1 MGFCDEVSGK
11 DWKSSSNETGKS
23 MWKLFFKLV
32 LLGWFGLAVA
42 AAQSS
47 LLELFPDRVV
57 ARGKGFEV
65 KRSEVDDL
73 FLAFKANRAALGQ
86 TVPESMRPAIEEDIL
101 ERLIATQV
109 FLAKATEADRESAR
123 EVADKFITEQK
134 GQSRSEEA
142 YRRQLLALGMTPDE
156 FSRHVMEQAIVK
168 VIIDR
173 EIKSK
178 LPITEEEAQRFYE
191 ENAARFVEPE
201 MMKVRLILIST
212 RGARGE
218 ALTPEQERAKLRL
231 AQQIATRAT
240 KGEDFPKL
248 VKEYSEDPLTKDSE
262 GEYMIARARDDPRR
276 ALLPEVEAA
285 AFSMQPGQVSDV
297 VTTRAG
303 YHIIQALEK
312 IPARQVEF
320 ARLKDAIEAQLMQDA
335 VERELPGFVDKL
347 KREFEVEIVK

>member
-1 MGFCDEVSGK
+1 MIKIILKMVF
-11 DWKSSSNETGKS
+11 
-23 MWKLFFKLV
+23 
-32 LLGWFGLAVA
+32 LGSVGVAVTV
-42 AAQSS
+42 AQSS

-65 KRSEVDDL
+65 KQSEVDDL
-73 FLAFKANRAALGQ
+73 FLAFKANRAAVGQ

-101 ERLIATQV
+101 DRLIATQV
-109 FLAKATEADRESAR
+109 FLAKATEADRKSAR
-123 EVADKFITEQK
+123 EVADKFIAEQK

-173 EIKSK
+173 EIKGK
-178 LPITEEEAQRFYE
+178 LSSTENDAKRFYE
-191 ENAARFVEPE
+191 ENATRFVEPE
-201 MMKVRLILIST
+201 MMRIRQILIST
-212 RGARGE
+212 QGPRGE
-218 ALTPEQERAKLRL
+218 ALTPEQERAKSRL
-231 AQQIATRAT
+231 AQQIATRAQT
-240 KGEDFPKL
+240 AKDFPKL
-248 VKEYSEDPLTKDSE
+248 VQQYSEDPLTKDSE
-262 GEYMIARARDDPRR
+262 GEYTITRAREDPRR
-276 ALLPEVEAA
+276 ALLPELEAA

-320 ARLKDAIEAQLMQDA
+320 ARMKEAIEAQLLQDA
-335 VERELPGFVDKL
+335 VERELPGFLEKL
-347 KREFEVEIVK
+347 KQEFEVEIVK